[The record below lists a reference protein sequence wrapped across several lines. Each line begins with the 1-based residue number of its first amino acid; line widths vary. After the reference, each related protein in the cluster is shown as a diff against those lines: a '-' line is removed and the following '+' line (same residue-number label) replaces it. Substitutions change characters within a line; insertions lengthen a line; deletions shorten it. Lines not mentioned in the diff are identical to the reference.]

1 MGIWGM
7 GLTQSDEFCEVYD
20 KFMEEYNSG
29 KEPHDISESILT
41 EYYSEFND
49 NDGVMHDVYFALAK
63 AEWMCCAQS
72 EKVLLKVKEIIN
84 TDANIAFYRELC
96 ATESDLRARKKSL
109 QKFWNSLQAPRKFAK
124 KRVTPPKNIPVAILD
139 KGTVFWYKRKSKYFA
154 AIVLDIVDNKFFVAL
169 SDELNAAPKTVD
181 SILNANARM
190 ASWFSVLIPENQV
203 HALAKIESN
212 ENYNGRMGMYFDAD
226 ANIHFCENCGLE
238 DYWDGFNDYKQRWT
252 FSNLNL
258 RDLLLSEN
266 VPVEFVMREQLKQF
280 LREKKC

>member
-49 NDGVMHDVYFALAK
+49 NDGV
-63 AEWMCCAQS
+63 
-72 EKVLLKVKEIIN
+72 
-84 TDANIAFYRELC
+84 
-96 ATESDLRARKKSL
+96 
-109 QKFWNSLQAPRKFAK
+109 
-124 KRVTPPKNIPVAILD
+124 
-139 KGTVFWYKRKSKYFA
+139 
-154 AIVLDIVDNKFFVAL
+154 IVDNKFFVAL